1 MNRYQNAL
9 DRLICNI
16 GVAKSNYI
24 KSGKAEEDIKDIQEL
39 VDYQKPM
46 KPILIGDYGKIYYEL
61 WSCPNCLN
69 KYPSETGE
77 YKYCPKCGQRID
89 WDMEEE

>member
-1 MNRYQNAL
+1 MN
-9 DRLICNI
+9 
-16 GVAKSNYI
+16 KYI
-24 KSGKAEEDIKDIQEL
+24 KSFVNLYVLAEHSEYYNRDRDSQDIDNIKEL

-61 WSCPNCLN
+61 WLCPNCLN